1 MNNKM
6 YLIHEDDYIKH
17 IDEKV
22 FLYSLVKQLTHHIAR
37 LAPNRG
43 SKKISDMAKCYDS
56 TAEKLFRSWGIP
68 VSYLVFDNKDDLA
81 TLIENEL
88 IAPEDAGY
96 YSYDDECDF
105 FPCNCGCCCEAGDE
119 YAEDDEDKDEYIAEM
134 MAELSSFIHSIF
146 GENVSVHIAIE

>member
-1 MNNKM
+1 MINNV

-43 SKKISDMAKCYDS
+43 SKKISDMAKCYNAA
-56 TAEKLFRSWGIP
+56 AEKMFRSWGIP

-81 TLIENEL
+81 TLMENEL
-88 IAPEDAGY
+88 IKPEDAGY
-96 YSYDDECDF
+96 YACDGERCYEFCDGYYPPADDSNGGPDEGEDF
-105 FPCNCGCCCEAGDE
+105 V
-119 YAEDDEDKDEYIAEM
+119 EM
-134 MAELSSFIHSIF
+134 MSALTPVIHEYF
-146 GENVSVHIAIE
+146 GSNVTVHIVFD